1 MKITVKKILQD
12 NWSNYLLHNSVTSF
26 QQAEV
31 EKALDCYSIKN
42 GCFLYTCDTCGEYF
56 YQKLGCNSRLCSCC
70 GKRYADQWSSSLSK
84 AMFPVTH
91 RHFVMSV
98 PDALWS
104 FLDDWNMRK
113 VYMDAAI
120 AAVNSYFSKKFKKD
134 MTCGI
139 IVTLHPYGKDM
150 KKQPHLHVLLTEG
163 AFDKNG
169 KFHPCKFILAD
180 IFRRKWQYHV
190 LKEFQEHGLPNE
202 IASDMYS
209 KYPKGFYVW
218 LHNQGTIKSPRLIAK
233 YVGRYIRHPAIAN
246 SRILRYWNGEVTFY
260 YVDGDFN
267 TYFVTMSVDDFIS
280 ALIQHIPP
288 KQFKMVRY
296 YGAYSRKSKKSYG
309 LTVRQSSI
317 KQKTLREFGFKRL
330 EKCPNCKSNLRFLGY
345 QKSGPPIIASDQVS
359 LVKIMSSN

>member
-1 MKITVKKILQD
+1 MITVKRILQD
-12 NWSNYLLHNSVTSF
+12 NWSNYLKHNSVTSF
-26 QQAEV
+26 QQNEV

-42 GCFLYTCDTCGEYF
+42 GCFVYVCDTCGEYF

-84 AMFPVTH
+84 AMFSVTH

-104 FLDDWNMRK
+104 FLDNWEMRK
-113 VYMDAAI
+113 VYMGAAI
-120 AAVNSYFSKKFKKD
+120 VALNQYFSRKFKKN

-150 KKQPHLHVLLTEG
+150 KKQPHLHILLTEG
-163 AFDKNG
+163 AYDKNG
-169 KFHPCKFILAD
+169 KFHSCKFVFANT
-180 IFRRKWQYHV
+180 FRKVWQYHV
-190 LKEFQEHGLPNE
+190 LNEFQKHGLSNKLALE
-202 IASDMYS
+202 MYQ

-218 LHNQGTIKSPRLIAK
+218 LHEKGTIKSSRLIAK

-246 SRILRYWNGEVTFY
+246 SRIIRYWNGFVTFY
-260 YVDGDFN
+260 YVDGDSK
-267 TYFVTMSVDDFIS
+267 THFVEMNVNDFIS

-296 YGAYSRKSKKSYG
+296 YGAYSRRSKSSFG
-309 LTVRQSSI
+309 LTVKQSGI
-317 KQKTLREFGFKRL
+317 KQKTLREFGFKLL
-330 EKCPNCKSNLRFLGY
+330 EKCPKCASNLRFLGY
-345 QKSGPPIIASDQVS
+345 QKTGPPIVAHDQVS
-359 LVKIMSSN
+359 LTKLLASN